1 MSSQVLLCRV
11 LTSICSLLFCGEISL
26 CGNQKYPQRIV
37 QRDVFLRKKKKIQ
50 KSPYFE
56 EKISQKLSY
65 LDIKFVEVAKTKQN
79 STLFFS
85 TFLSDLCQIWLILL
99 GMIADPKLD
108 KNERKK
114 TPELV
119 AVFCELDN
127 FYNLG

>member
-1 MSSQVLLCRV
+1 
-11 LTSICSLLFCGEISL
+11 LFTAFFGRNFALWQPKISTANCAKGFL
-26 CGNQKYPQRIV
+26 
-37 QRDVFLRKKKKIQ
+37 FLRKKKKQ

-99 GMIADPKLD
+99 GMIANPKLD

-114 TPELV
+114 TL
-119 AVFCELDN
+119 N
-127 FYNLG
+127 